1 MKTTFLIAACYL
13 TGVLVLQAEDILT
26 TRTETFHTGTGFLSF
41 PQGVTTEGFDIGWR
55 DSNRAGGAAPGEFGG
70 TFARAS
76 RPFHYWADIDIGDVS
91 RRDELEVTGKF
102 VITED
107 INMDGWIHVGY
118 INRNAVVGG
127 GHSVRNELGMAI
139 AEPFSA
145 GGIFRVSAVSQNIP
159 LPEPFRR
166 YDNAPGRVPIGEK
179 ASFRFVWMPS
189 AGRNGTGTATLTVTL
204 ESGGE
209 FVSIVEEPRIPE
221 APDEMEF
228 DAFIIGGSLADT
240 LDFNR
245 KMVAFFDDI
254 TYTVRGAPASKVDV
268 FGGEALGDGWFS
280 SSWYGTYN
288 AAFWPWVNHLQHN
301 FQFVFETD
309 AGGEV
314 FLFDSGS
321 GSWWY
326 TSASIYPSVYMFDR
340 NSWAFYFVDTANPR
354 NFADLASGEFFNVD

>member
-1 MKTTFLIAACYL
+1 MKKPC
-13 TGVLVLQAEDILT
+13 
-26 TRTETFHTGTGFLSF
+26 
-41 PQGVTTEGFDIGWR
+41 
-55 DSNRAGGAAPGEFGG
+55 
-70 TFARAS
+70 
-76 RPFHYWADIDIGDVS
+76 
-91 RRDELEVTGKF
+91 
-102 VITED
+102 
-107 INMDGWIHVGY
+107 
-118 INRNAVVGG
+118 
-127 GHSVRNELGMAI
+127 
-139 AEPFSA
+139 
-145 GGIFRVSAVSQNIP
+145 
-159 LPEPFRR
+159 
-166 YDNAPGRVPIGEK
+166 
-179 ASFRFVWMPS
+179 
-189 AGRNGTGTATLTVTL
+189 
-204 ESGGE
+204 
-209 FVSIVEEPRIPE
+209 
-221 APDEMEF
+221 
-228 DAFIIGGSLADT
+228 DT